1 MGSVDSFLHRR
12 DVRLVGA
19 GLLLL
24 PVLDVVRD
32 NPATLDA
39 YSYSELTAVLLPL
52 LAVAALLWSVFHPRH
67 RGGTDTRT
75 RIEDGG

>member
-1 MGSVDSFLHRR
+1 MGSFDDFLHRR
-12 DVRLVGA
+12 DVRVVVA

-24 PVLDVVRD
+24 PALRVVRA

-52 LAVAALLWSVFHPRH
+52 LATTGLLWSVVDATP
-67 RGGTDTRT
+67 TR
-75 RIEDGG
+75 